1 MREEG
6 IRELLSGSRLAA
18 FLTVNR
24 RGVQL
29 PSWWAV
35 TVGLKPAMD
44 LWVGSDGIAAL
55 KSLASQYSLVWHVDT
70 HFDRNDHTQL
80 RAFPDDTFNTTR
92 AAWTKDLSPGA
103 EAHVFI
109 ARTRESLHDA
119 VASGWYPLAVR
130 GAVVEKSAAD
140 HHTFGKALG
149 YPDCCA
155 AFFARRNQWTSDNT
169 YCAAFKATS
178 GVPIKLANTLPRHS
192 AFSLAPQIACSFDC
206 DASATYGR
214 QLLASLRDE
223 SPAYAAEIDRRLGT
237 PMLCLSELRIFRFEG
252 DADAGNSVTYSSVEA
267 INPTRYDD
275 PLLRLLTSGH
285 RFTLDR
291 NVVRVSR
298 AGTTVGSYYARG
310 DKYGPECPFTIQP
323 V

>member
-1 MREEG
+1 
-6 IRELLSGSRLAA
+6 
-18 FLTVNR
+18 
-24 RGVQL
+24 
-29 PSWWAV
+29 
-35 TVGLKPAMD
+35 MD

-55 KSLASQYSLVWHVDT
+55 ESLALRYSLVWHVDT
-70 HFDRNDHTQL
+70 YFDRNDHKHL

-92 AAWTKDLSPGA
+92 AAWTKSLSAGA

-109 ARTRESLHDA
+109 ARTQEALHDA

-130 GAVVEKSAAD
+130 GAIVEKSVAD

-149 YPDCCA
+149 YPDCCV
-155 AFFARRNQWTSDNT
+155 AFFGRRNQWTSDNT
-169 YCAAFKATS
+169 YYAAFKATS
-178 GVPIKLANTLPRHS
+178 RFPIKLANTLPRHS

-206 DASATYGR
+206 DASARYGR
-214 QLLASLRDE
+214 QLLDSLRDE

-252 DADAGNSVTYSSVEA
+252 EVDASNSVTYSSLEP

-275 PLLRLLTSGH
+275 PLLRLLTLGD
-285 RFTLDR
+285 RVILDR

-310 DKYGPECPFTIQP
+310 DKYGPECPFTIQSI
-323 V
+323 